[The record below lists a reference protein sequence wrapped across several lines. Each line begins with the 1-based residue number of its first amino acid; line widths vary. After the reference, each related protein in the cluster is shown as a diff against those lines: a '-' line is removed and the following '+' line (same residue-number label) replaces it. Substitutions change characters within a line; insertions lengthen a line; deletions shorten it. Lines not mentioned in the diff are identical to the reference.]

1 MTHSLILWIF
11 FTAFVG
17 DNLCHTPLVLQRGVE
32 AVAGTPLTRFEYEE
46 PHMGTIFRFQLYAPS
61 KEVADRAAKAG
72 FARVKQLNSM
82 LSDYQSDS
90 ELMQLCH
97 KAGTGP
103 VKVSQELVDILS
115 ESEVWS
121 KRSDGQFDASIG
133 PLVHLWRRAR
143 RTRELPT
150 AKAINE
156 ARALVDYRNILIDK
170 AKQEITLTKP
180 NMRLDLGGIAKGY
193 AADEVQK
200 VLKQH
205 GITSACVAA
214 GGDLSVS
221 NRPPGSEGWVISLAP
236 LEKTGAVTTSIIL
249 ENQAVSTA
257 GDMEQYVEI
266 AGVRYSHI
274 VDPKTGLGLV
284 GRMSCTVV
292 ASRGT
297 DSDGADTTICLMGRE
312 KGIAMIDQLP
322 GMACLYLCMEDGQ
335 VKQYPSAAWKKLKFK

>member
-1 MTHSLILWIF
+1 MTQSLILSIF
-11 FTAFVG
+11 FY
-17 DNLCHTPLVLQRGVE
+17 LGVQ
-32 AVAGTPLTRFEYEE
+32 ADKASPMIRYEYEE
-46 PHMGTIFRFQLYAPS
+46 PHMGTVFRFQLYAPS
-61 KEVADRAAKAG
+61 KEVADRAAAAG
-72 FARVKQLNSM
+72 FARVKEINSI
-82 LSDYQSDS
+82 LSDYQSDN
-90 ELMQLCH
+90 EIMRLCQ

-103 VKVSQELVDILS
+103 VKASKELVDILS

-121 KRSDGQFDASIG
+121 KRSEGAFDVSVG
-133 PLVHLWRRAR
+133 PLVQLWRRAR
-143 RTRELPT
+143 RTREIPKPT
-150 AKAINE
+150 MIEEAKK
-156 ARALVDYRNILIDK
+156 LVDFHYIEIDR
-170 AKQEITLTKP
+170 TKHQVALKIP
-180 NMRLDLGGIAKGY
+180 KMRLDVGGIAKGY

-214 GGDLSVS
+214 GGDLCVS
-221 NRPPGSEGWVISLAP
+221 NRPPGSEGWIIALAP
-236 LEKTGAVTTSIIL
+236 LEKSGAVTTRVVL

-292 ASRGT
+292 APRGT
-297 DSDGADTTICLMGRE
+297 DSDGADTAICLMGRE

-322 GMACLYLCMEDGQ
+322 GMACLFLTMEDGQ
-335 VKQYPSAAWKKLKFK
+335 VKQYPSASWKQLKMR

>member
-1 MTHSLILWIF
+1 MTQSLILSIF
-11 FTAFVG
+11 F
-17 DNLCHTPLVLQRGVE
+17 CLVSQGEKPSPQARY
-32 AVAGTPLTRFEYEE
+32 EYEE
-46 PHMGTIFRFQLYAPS
+46 PHMGTVFRFQLYAPS
-61 KEVADRAAKAG
+61 KEIADRAAKAG
-72 FARVKQLNSM
+72 FARVKELNTI

-90 ELMQLCH
+90 EIMRLCQ

-103 VKVSQELVDILS
+103 VKASQELIDILS

-121 KRSDGQFDASIG
+121 KRSEGAFDVSIG
-133 PLVHLWRRAR
+133 PLVQLWRRAR
-143 RTRELPT
+143 RTREVP
-150 AKAINE
+150 KAIAIEE
-156 ARALVDYRNILIDK
+156 AKKLVDYRNIEIDRANLQVALK
-170 AKQEITLTKP
+170 IPRMK
-180 NMRLDLGGIAKGY
+180 LDVGGIAKGY

-205 GITSACVAA
+205 GIMSACVAA
-214 GGDLSVS
+214 GGDLCVS

-236 LEKTGAVTTSIIL
+236 LEKTGAVTTRIVL

-266 AGVRYSHI
+266 DGVRYSHI

-292 ASRGT
+292 APRGT
-297 DSDGADTTICLMGRE
+297 DSDGADTAVCLMGKD

-322 GMACLYLCMEDGQ
+322 GMACLYQSMEDGQ
-335 VKQYPSAAWKKLKFK
+335 VKQYPSQAWKKLKTK